1 MKIGTVFPHADI
13 GADPAAIRDFVQ
25 AVEDAGFDY
34 LIAYDHVT
42 GAHPDRFANA
52 TIPGFA
58 APPYVHDS
66 PFHEVLTLFAFLAG
80 VTRRI
85 ELVTSVLVLP
95 QRQTALVAKQ
105 AAEVDLLSGGRLR
118 LVVGVGWNFAEYGS
132 LGADF
137 GSRGR
142 RLEEQL
148 VVIRRLWTEP
158 LVSFE
163 GRFHLFDRIA
173 IAPRPTRTLPIWI
186 GGGVGDVLLRRLA
199 RLADGWMPLLPPGED
214 AEAAVA
220 RLRAVLKEEGRDPAA
235 FGLDARLRA
244 PGGPADWVREARRWQ
259 ALGATHLCLNSVVKG
274 TPALAQLDTA
284 IRMKRAILEALP
296 HS

>member
-1 MKIGTVFPHADI
+1 MKLGTVFPHADI
-13 GADPAAIRDFVQ
+13 GTDPAAVRDFAQ
-25 AVEDAGFDY
+25 AVEAAGFDY

-42 GAHPDRFANA
+42 GAHPDRFAGV
-52 TIPGFA
+52 TIPNFA

-66 PFHEVLTLFAFLAG
+66 PFHEIFTLFAFLAG
-80 VTRRI
+80 VTRRL

-118 LVVGVGWNFAEYGS
+118 LVVGVGWNFAEYAS
-132 LGADF
+132 LGAEF

-148 VVIRRLWTEP
+148 LVIRRLWTEP

-163 GRFHLFDRIA
+163 GRFHLLDRVA
-173 IAPRPTRTLPIWI
+173 IAPRPARALPIWI

-199 RLADGWMPLLPPGED
+199 RLADGWMPLLPVGDDP
-214 AEAAVA
+214 EAAVG
-220 RLRAVLKEEGRDPAA
+220 RLRAVLKEEGRDPGS

-244 PGGPADWVREARRWQ
+244 TGGPADWVAGARRWQ
-259 ALGATHLCLNSVVKG
+259 ALGATHVCLNAVVKG
-274 TPALAQLDTA
+274 TAPMAQLDTA
-284 IRMKRAILEALP
+284 MRMKRVIGDALGC
-296 HS
+296 

>member
-13 GADPAAIRDFVQ
+13 GSDPAAVRDFAQ
-25 AVEDAGFDY
+25 AVEGAGFDY

-42 GAHPDRFANA
+42 GAHPERFANV

-58 APPYVHDS
+58 GPPYVHDS
-66 PFHEVLTLFAFLAG
+66 PFHEIFTLFAFLAG
-80 VTRRI
+80 LTERI

-105 AAEVDLLSGGRLR
+105 AAEIDLLSRGRLR

-148 VVIRRLWTEP
+148 VVLRRLWSEP

-163 GRFHLFDRIA
+163 GRFHLLDRIA
-173 IAPRPTRTLPIWI
+173 IAPRPARALPVWI

-199 RLADGWMPLLPPGED
+199 RHADGWMPLLPPAED

-220 RLRAVLKEEGRDPAA
+220 RLRAVLKEEGRDPLA
-235 FGLDARLRA
+235 FGLDARIRA
-244 PGGPADWVREARRWQ
+244 TGEPADWVRAARRWQ
-259 ALGATHLCLNSVVKG
+259 ALGATHLCLNSVVRG
-274 TPALAQLDTA
+274 TSPRAQLETA
-284 IRMKRAILEALP
+284 IRMKQVITDAIGC
-296 HS
+296 